1 MIGEIFCDHVY
12 GAQRSGKGKSTEGAA
27 IDLLAYGRLRSCAVD
42 RGLSHPVNGRPR
54 LFFMNATLLPIRIVF
69 IALCAAAGWL
79 LCHAIGD
86 WDAYRVRASFVGL
99 SLGVLVV
106 LVDMMLKGFSLRGLS
121 AITFGLGMGMLV
133 AFLVGASPLFEKG
146 DEQMIYLARLALF
159 LVCTYLGTVIALR
172 GRDEFNLVIPY
183 VRFVPHEVDVPLVVV
198 DTSVLIDGRIA
209 RVCETGFL
217 SAALVIPRFVLR
229 ELQAVADSPDP
240 IKQARGR
247 RGLEVLAELRRIKN
261 LDIRI
266 PESEVAKKE
275 EVGAK
280 LVFLAHSMRAKLL
293 TTDYNLAKMAEF
305 QGVPWLNLNQLA
317 KSMQPEFMLGEQVEV
332 DLVKQGKEEGQAVGF
347 LPDGSMVVVTGGRPF
362 LGRHVTA
369 EIVSVIP
376 SAGGKMVFARLA
388 GTAGE

>member
-1 MIGEIFCDHVY
+1 
-12 GAQRSGKGKSTEGAA
+12 
-27 IDLLAYGRLRSCAVD
+27 
-42 RGLSHPVNGRPR
+42 
-54 LFFMNATLLPIRIVF
+54 MNATLFPIRMVF

-79 LCHAIGD
+79 VSLTIMAGENNRGLAIG
-86 WDAYRVRASFVGL
+86 VGL
-99 SLGVLVV
+99 GIGVLVV

-121 AITFGLGMGMLV
+121 AITFGIGVGLIIAQMVGSSPVLEEGDPATLYLVRLG
-133 AFLVGASPLFEKG
+133 LFV
-146 DEQMIYLARLALF
+146 ICPYLAA
-159 LVCTYLGTVIALR
+159 VIALR
-172 GRDEFNLVIPY
+172 GKDEFNVVIPY
-183 VRFVPHEVDVPLVVV
+183 VRFVPNEVEGPLVVVV

-217 SAALVIPRFVLR
+217 SAALVIPRFVLK
-229 ELQAVADSPDP
+229 ELQSVADSPDP

-266 PESEVAKKE
+266 PESEVAKSD
-275 EVGAK
+275 EVDAK

-317 KSMQPEFMLGEQVEV
+317 KSLQPEFMLGEQVEV
-332 DLVKQGKEEGQAVGF
+332 ELVKQGKEEGQAVGF
-347 LPDGSMVVVTGGRPF
+347 LTDGSMVVVTGGRAH
-362 LGRHVTA
+362 LGRRVTA

-376 SAGGKMVFARLA
+376 SAGGKMVFARMA
-388 GTAGE
+388 GPGSE

>member
-1 MIGEIFCDHVY
+1 M
-12 GAQRSGKGKSTEGAA
+12 
-27 IDLLAYGRLRSCAVD
+27 
-42 RGLSHPVNGRPR
+42 
-54 LFFMNATLLPIRIVF
+54 
-69 IALCAAAGWL
+69 
-79 LCHAIGD
+79 
-86 WDAYRVRASFVGL
+86 
-99 SLGVLVV
+99 LVV
-106 LVDMMLKGFSLRGLS
+106 LVDLMLKGFSLRGLS
-121 AITFGLGMGMLV
+121 AITFGLGMGLLV
-133 AFLVGASPLFEKG
+133 AYMISASPLLESG
-146 DEQMIYLARLALF
+146 DAQMIYLVRLTLF

-217 SAALVIPRFVLR
+217 SVALVIPRFVLK

-247 RGLEVLAELRRIKN
+247 RGLEVLAELRQLKN

-266 PESEVAKKE
+266 PESEVSKSD

-280 LVFLAHSMRAKLL
+280 LVFLANSMKAKLL

-317 KSMQPEFMLGEQVEV
+317 KSLQPEFMLGEQVDVE
-332 DLVKQGKEEGQAVGF
+332 LVKQGKEEGQAVGF
-347 LPDGSMVVVTGGRPF
+347 LPDGSMVVVTGGRAH
-362 LGRHVTA
+362 LGRRVTA

-376 SAGGKMVFARLA
+376 SAGGKMVFARMA
-388 GTAGE
+388 GAGGG